1 MIDNLFNNSHQVSM
15 DPDEEDE
22 MNELQKQE
30 MEIKKWKGIYDQ
42 MSRRLQDSKQLF
54 ESNN

>member
-1 MIDNLFNNSHQVSM
+1 M